1 MVKTLDEK
9 IREAERKIIRTK
21 FKYEIYETTLKD
33 VYEHVRTVDL
43 ESIPLLGSLIETM
56 ESIPNLNIE
65 LKTFILNNI
74 ITYINNEIIG
84 SESYRGERN
93 IQNLRRV
100 LKILT
105 NEKGLNKMN
114 ELYSNILTGKI
125 PLPNFDKYL
134 EKVRDL
140 AYRNGLNLDQETE
153 IRYARQKG
161 AYDYLG
167 VIIKGLLINPA
178 KYEPLY
184 KQLIET
190 DNLEE
195 FVKYLQEYIKS
206 HDVF

>member
-1 MVKTLDEK
+1 
-9 IREAERKIIRTK
+9 
-21 FKYEIYETTLKD
+21 
-33 VYEHVRTVDL
+33 
-43 ESIPLLGSLIETM
+43 M

-167 VIIKGLLINPA
+167 VTIKGLLRDPT

-190 DNLEE
+190 GNLEE
-195 FVKYLQEYIKS
+195 FVKYLPKYI
-206 HDVF
+206 